1 MIRKNISLY
10 EKDVKK
16 IAPLLEKNEGNLSA
30 AVREMIEFVDFMLQK
45 FGSLEEAR
53 RLEKRVKGVCIPRL
67 MLNWFLTC
75 TDACLPTEESIDSV
89 EELIPLRALTDLEA
103 FSAVGFNVTSSVE
116 ADDVR
121 NPTRAAIRITG
132 DRLQA
137 EFVAKLAACCLAKQ
151 RSLSVEEVDRQ
162 ATAITVRLKKQG
174 EPGSEAAYTALRDS
188 LLKHFGERHI
198 MMQELLARPK
208 FWNDVVT
215 SSVEWGVL
223 QRYRY
228 PKLYQLSGYK

>member
-10 EKDVKK
+10 EKDLKK
-16 IAPLLEKNEGNLSA
+16 LAHLLEKHEGNLSA
-30 AVREMIEFVDFMLQK
+30 AVREMIEFVDSMVQK

-53 RLEKRVKGVCIPRL
+53 RVEKRLKGVCIPRL

-75 TDACLPTEESIDSV
+75 TDACLPTDESIDALA
-89 EELIPLRALTDLEA
+89 ELISLHAVTDLEA
-103 FSAVGFNVTSSVE
+103 LSAFGFNVTIAVE
-116 ADDVR
+116 ADDAR
-121 NPTRAAIRITG
+121 NPTQAAIQIAG

-137 EFVAKLAACCLAKQ
+137 EFVARLSSCSLAKQ
-151 RSLSVEEVDRQ
+151 HSMGVEAVDRQ
-162 ATAITVRLKKQG
+162 TTAITVRLKKQG
-174 EPGSEAAYTALRDS
+174 GPGGEAAYTAIRDS
-188 LLKHFGERHI
+188 LFTHFGERHI

-215 SSVEWGVL
+215 SSLDWNTI

-228 PKLYQLSGYK
+228 PRLY

>member
-10 EKDVKK
+10 EKDLKK
-16 IAPLLEKNEGNLSA
+16 LAPLLEKHEGNLSA
-30 AVREMIEFVDFMLQK
+30 AVREMIEFVDFMAQK

-53 RLEKRVKGVCIPRL
+53 RLEKQVKGICIPRL

-75 TDACLPTEESIDSV
+75 TAACLPTEESIDSV
-89 EELIPLRALTDLEA
+89 EELLPFHTLTDLESFAA
-103 FSAVGFNVTSSVE
+103 FGLSVASKVE
-116 ADDVR
+116 ADDLR
-121 NPTRAAIRITG
+121 NPTWAAIQVTG

-137 EFVAKLAACCLAKQ
+137 EFVAKLSSCALAKQ
-151 RSLSVEEVDRQ
+151 RNLGVETVDRQ
-162 ATAITVRLKKQG
+162 TTGITVRLKKQG
-174 EPGSEAAYTALRDS
+174 GPAEAAYTAIMDS
-188 LLKHFGERHI
+188 LLTHFGERHL

-215 SSVEWGVL
+215 SSLDWNTL

-228 PKLYQLSGYK
+228 PNLYQVSEYK